1 MYMPKNLLRE
11 IKGAKQLEIVIYL
24 LIFIMG
30 TVFGSFFT
38 LAVHR
43 IPLKQNITH
52 ERSYCPKCNHR
63 LEFLDLIPL
72 FSYIFLGGK
81 CRYCK
86 TKIRPRYIIL
96 EFVSGIAFLLFAMSL
111 KINIYNLEIHKLIYL
126 LFGILHISTLFI
138 IGGIE
143 KENHSISKP
152 VLLFGL
158 IAQTIYIIYL
168 YIINVSIYKYVIYL
182 FIMFILILINTII
195 LKRKAEEN
203 YALQILTLCSYLVI
217 ATKEEIVI
225 LSIIFT
231 LLLIAIKEMLI
242 SKKVKESSISQIKEA
257 EKIPIG
263 YYLCFSNIVIL
274 ILNNF
279 IGLIN

>member
-1 MYMPKNLLRE
+1 M
-11 IKGAKQLEIVIYL
+11 EIVIYL

-43 IPLKQNITH
+43 IPLRQNITH

-72 FSYIFLGGK
+72 LSYIFLGGK

-86 TKIRPRYIIL
+86 AKIRPRYLIL
-96 EFVSGIAFLLFAMSL
+96 EFVSGTVFLLFAMSL
-111 KINIYNLEIHKLIYL
+111 KIDVYNLETHKLVYL
-126 LFGILHISTLFI
+126 MFGILHISTLFI

-143 KENHSISKP
+143 KENHSISKS

-158 IAQTIYIIYL
+158 IIETIYIIYL

-182 FIMFILILINTII
+182 FIMLILILINTII

-203 YALQILTLCSYLVI
+203 YTLQILTLCSYLVI
-217 ATKEEIVI
+217 ATREEIVI

-231 LLLIAIKEMLI
+231 LLLIAIKEMFI
-242 SKKVKESSISQIKEA
+242 KKNVNELSITEIKEPT
-257 EKIPIG
+257 KMPIG

-274 ILNNF
+274 ILSNF
-279 IGLIN
+279 IV

>member
-1 MYMPKNLLRE
+1 ME
-11 IKGAKQLEIVIYL
+11 IAIYL

-30 TVFGSFFT
+30 TFFGSFFT

-63 LEFLDLIPL
+63 LEFLDLIPI

-86 TKIRPRYIIL
+86 AKIRPRYIIL
-96 EFVSGIAFLLFAMSL
+96 EFVSGIVFLLFAMSL
-111 KINIYNLEIHKLIYL
+111 RFDIYNLEIQKLIYL
-126 LFGILHISTLFI
+126 LFGMLHISTLFI

-143 KENHSISKP
+143 KENHFISKS

-158 IAQTIYIIYL
+158 ITQTIYIIYL

-182 FIMFILILINTII
+182 FIMLILILINTIK
-195 LKRKAEEN
+195 LKRKAEES

-217 ATKEEIVI
+217 ATREEIVI
-225 LSIIFT
+225 LSIILT
-231 LLLIAIKEMLI
+231 LLLIAIKEMI
-242 SKKVKESSISQIKEA
+242 IAKYVDNADITQVKETSE
-257 EKIPIG
+257 IPIG
-263 YYLCFSNIVIL
+263 YYLCFTNIAIL
-274 ILNNF
+274 IFSNF
-279 IGLIN
+279 IV